1 MFFNKAAPAW
11 SMPWKKSSSFEEL
24 LNKLQ
29 SFENEDQFNRELEL
43 LNWLENI
50 KL

>member
-1 MFFNKAAPAW
+1 MSENE
-11 SMPWKKSSSFEEL
+11 FEAL

>member
-1 MFFNKAAPAW
+1 M
-11 SMPWKKSSSFEEL
+11 SESEFEAL

-29 SFENEDQFNRELEL
+29 SFEYEDQFNRELEL

>member
-1 MFFNKAAPAW
+1 MSENE
-11 SMPWKKSSSFEEL
+11 FEAL

-29 SFENEDQFNRELEL
+29 SFETEDQFNRELEL

>member
-1 MFFNKAAPAW
+1 MSENE
-11 SMPWKKSSSFEEL
+11 FEEL

>member
-1 MFFNKAAPAW
+1 M
-11 SMPWKKSSSFEEL
+11 SYWKRNYLKIMSENEFEAL

-43 LNWLENI
+43 LNWIENI

>member
-1 MFFNKAAPAW
+1 ML
-11 SMPWKKSSSFEEL
+11 SESEFEAL
-24 LNKLQ
+24 LSKLQ